1 MILELIRLE
10 ENYKYGTFGILKINK
25 MVFCVTLEPR
35 DELNTPFISSIPA
48 QQYMCKRVNSHKYGP
63 TWEVER
69 VPGRLAILF
78 HAGNVVK
85 NTEGCIILAQHF
97 GKLRGDRAV
106 LNSGVTFN
114 NFMTITIDN
123 IQLSLTISE
132 VY

>member
-10 ENYKYGTFGILKINK
+10 ENHDFGTFSILKINK
-25 MVFCVTLEPR
+25 KVFCVGLEPA
-35 DELNTPFISSIPA
+35 DLLNAPFISSIPA
-48 QQYMCKRVNSHKYGP
+48 QQYTCKRVNSHKYGP

-78 HAGNVVK
+78 HAGNVVE
-85 NTEGCIILAQHF
+85 NTEGCIILAEHF

-106 LNSGVTFN
+106 LNSGVTFK
-114 NFMTITIDN
+114 NFMRVTN
-123 IQLSLTISE
+123 NSVKLHLTIRE